1 MPPSANE
8 LFAQARQLDQDDAP
22 LADKQDAA
30 RLYQQAADL
39 GHAKAA
45 FNLALMYSQGE
56 LGEPDKH
63 KAAELYQ
70 QAVDLDYPSAAFNLA
85 QIHRKGELGEP
96 DMHKAAELY
105 QHAASHGLAKAAFNL
120 ALMHHTGVLGAPD
133 KHRAAELYQQATD
146 LGHANAAFNLAVL
159 HQDGDLEE
167 GDPATADKWFKRASE
182 LGHPTAHLF
191 LPYRGINVLT
201 EQVSDPALREKLA
214 RALRALDDCFIATR
228 RSLLLK
234 DETVLSHFTG
244 WRALESMLPV
254 HGGAEVA
261 IGRNVLRQYHVDYM
275 NDPKEGHRLLD
286 FANPEHEKA
295 THVSKQLRKLFDD
308 QYHHHQRH
316 CPSNHALLPSVFICS
331 LTLDSDRLDLWRA
344 YGNDGDGYCLSFAF
358 DGSSQMDAATI
369 LQRDNQLAFHQEQ
382 KINAGSHVA
391 RDEATDRPLANIAP
405 PVLYEIRYRDEDVAA
420 TLGKLHAPLTKLEEL
435 RPQLA
440 NATLQNELDACM
452 AAMLLE
458 LLYLYKD
465 EQYVNEREVRAIRML
480 PLDDPRIRSDER
492 TPGRLYIET
501 NPFLFSTESSIIVGP
516 KVPGKDQ
523 LAAIW
528 NLRWRLT
535 KHGFSKTSKVALSQ
549 VGYR

>member
-22 LADKQDAA
+22 LADKQNAA

-45 FNLALMYSQGE
+45 FILALMYANGE
-56 LGEPDKH
+56 LGQPDKG
-63 KAAELYQ
+63 KAAVLYQ
-70 QAVDLDYPSAAFNLA
+70 QAADLDDA
-85 QIHRKGELGEP
+85 
-96 DMHKAAELY
+96 D
-105 QHAASHGLAKAAFNL
+105 AAFNL
-120 ALMHHTGVLGAPD
+120 ALMYSKGELGKPD
-133 KHRAAELYQQATD
+133 KHKAAALYQQAADLNDADATFNLALMYSKGELGKTDKAKAAELYQRAAD
-146 LGHANAAFNLAVL
+146 LGEASAAFNLALL
-159 HQDGDLEE
+159 HRRGDL
-167 GDPATADKWFKRASE
+167 GGKNLATADKWFKRASE

-191 LPYRGINVLT
+191 LPYRGISSLT
-201 EQVSDPALREKLA
+201 GQVSNPALREELA
-214 RALRALDDCFIATR
+214 HALRKLDDQFIAIR
-228 RSLLLK
+228 RRLLLT
-234 DETVLSHFTG
+234 DETALSHFTG

-254 HGGAEVA
+254 HAGAEVA
-261 IGRNVLRQYHVDYM
+261 TGRNVLRQYHVDYM

-286 FANPEHEKA
+286 FDNPEFENA

-316 CPSNHALLPSVFICS
+316 CPNNHALLPSVFICS

-358 DGSSQMDAATI
+358 DGSAQMDAATI
-369 LQRDNQLAFHQEQ
+369 RQRDNQLAFHRDQ
-382 KINAGSHVA
+382 KINGGSHI
-391 RDEATDRPLANIAP
+391 ATDKATDSPLVNIAP
-405 PVLYEIRYRDEDVAA
+405 PVLYEIRYRDEDVAT
-420 TLGKLHAPLTKLEEL
+420 TLDKLHAPLTKLEEL

-440 NATLQNELDACM
+440 DATLQNELDACM